1 MLISLP
7 IFSFS
12 ERVSLRHCSPDSL
25 GTSGPMDAEVEAA
38 ATRNPVIETRGRGEA
53 GVRGSRALSGLDI
66 TPVLEVTPLFP

>member
-1 MLISLP
+1 
-7 IFSFS
+7 
-12 ERVSLRHCSPDSL
+12 
-25 GTSGPMDAEVEAA
+25 MDAGVEAA